1 MKPEKFTVSIDR
13 ALWWDR
19 NMLLREI
26 EKPELRGSMLR
37 KALLLAMDSPH
48 TQYCEDAPAMAMVN
62 YLHRK
67 QCEIDS
73 PFTVVMKVR
82 TVDGKEH
89 KYTVCVGEM
98 NFATK
103 NLEDLVQELVRPESL
118 KLVRGAAKELK
129 FEEVA
134 LVTSYV
140 EDDSLDEFDQ
150 EQHRAA
156 AEARGC
162 V

>member
-1 MKPEKFTVSIDR
+1 
-13 ALWWDR
+13 
-19 NMLLREI
+19 
-26 EKPELRGSMLR
+26 MLR
-37 KALLLAMDSPH
+37 KALLLAMDSSR
-48 TQYCEDAPAMAMVN
+48 TQYCEDAPAMAMVD

-67 QCEIDS
+67 QCETDS
-73 PFTVVMKVR
+73 PFTVVLKLR

-89 KYTVCVGEM
+89 KYTVRIGEM

-103 NLEDLVQELVRPESL
+103 NLEDLVKELVHPQSV

-150 EQHRAA
+150 EQHRVA

-162 V
+162 L